1 MTVKNGARGPDRP
14 GRARLAATVVFLVA
28 AAASPALAHPEFSTL
43 GTNRYVT
50 AAVFDGRVDVTD
62 AWLHGAL
69 TATELRRQLDLD
81 HDGSIADDER
91 AAAEGRLRAEGAFVT
106 VELDG
111 REATAPLAVTIDLGG
126 DPRVGPGP
134 LVVER
139 RHRFAAAP
147 KQVRLTVTREPPRVL
162 ETELSIVLG
171 PGLALAQGPDRV
183 RFDGPRRSSLETR
196 AATFTIAPLSTAH
209 APRLTIAA
217 ALVLVA
223 ATVAWLARR
232 KRPPAQRRGIDADM

>member
-1 MTVKNGARGPDRP
+1 MSVKNGARGPSPAGVVGIAAALAWLVIAGSP
-14 GRARLAATVVFLVA
+14 GRAD
-28 AAASPALAHPEFSTL
+28 AHPEFSSL

-69 TATELRRQLDLD
+69 TAAELRRTLDVD
-81 HDGSIADDER
+81 HDGTIADAER
-91 AAAEGRLRAEGAFVT
+91 TSAEGRLRAEGPFVA

-111 REATAPLAVTIDLGG
+111 RATTAPLAVAIDLGG
-126 DPRVGPGP
+126 DPRVGPAP

-139 RHRFAAAP
+139 R
-147 KQVRLTVTREPPRVL
+147 VRLAGSPSRVQLTIVREPPRVL

-171 PGLALAQGPDRV
+171 NGLALAEGPDRV

-196 AATFTIAPLSTAH
+196 AATFNITPLSSSSH
-209 APRLTIAA
+209 APKLTIAA
-217 ALVLVA
+217 ALVLAGA
-223 ATVAWLARR
+223 AFVWLRR
-232 KRPPAQRRGIDADM
+232 KKRHDAMTP